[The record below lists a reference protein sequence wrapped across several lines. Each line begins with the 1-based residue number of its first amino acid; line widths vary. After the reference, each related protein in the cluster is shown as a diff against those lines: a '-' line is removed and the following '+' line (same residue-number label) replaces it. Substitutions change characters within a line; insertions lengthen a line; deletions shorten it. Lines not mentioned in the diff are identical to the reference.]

1 MMCTNKV
8 AVLLANS
15 PEFEDSKVEEIFDSI
30 DVVLSSLPEF
40 EEILIVASEH
50 LFNLFSVNALE
61 FTRGGA
67 KLVAVP
73 RTKGALATLCI
84 GIDSISESKELFVI
98 PVNCHIKT
106 TALESFMEK
115 VSNSDADVGVL
126 TIKSTDNIYSYARM
140 TQSGKLIEIIEKQV
154 VGDIAL
160 SGIFYFR
167 TISEVLQCAAWA
179 FKHNLHT
186 NGQFYIAPALN
197 YFIAV
202 GKSIMV
208 SKLAS
213 EDFIRV

>member
-1 MMCTNKV
+1 MTFPNKV

-15 PEFEDSKVEEIFDSI
+15 PEFESSKIEDVFSSI

-40 EEILIVASEH
+40 EDIYVVASDY
-50 LFNLFSVNALE
+50 LINLFTANGIE
-61 FTRGGA
+61 FNRKA

-84 GIDSISESKELFVI
+84 GVDSISESKELFVI
-98 PVNCHIKT
+98 PVNCHVKP
-106 TALESFMEK
+106 TALQSFMKE
-115 VSNSDADVGVL
+115 VSNSGANVGVL
-126 TIKSTDNIYSYARM
+126 TIESTDKIYSYVRM
-140 TQSGKLIEIIEKQV
+140 TQSGKLIEVLEKQV
-154 VGDIAL
+154 VGNIAL

-167 TISEVLQCAAWA
+167 TSFEVLQCASWA
-179 FKHNLHT
+179 FKHNLST

-213 EDFIRV
+213 DHFIRV